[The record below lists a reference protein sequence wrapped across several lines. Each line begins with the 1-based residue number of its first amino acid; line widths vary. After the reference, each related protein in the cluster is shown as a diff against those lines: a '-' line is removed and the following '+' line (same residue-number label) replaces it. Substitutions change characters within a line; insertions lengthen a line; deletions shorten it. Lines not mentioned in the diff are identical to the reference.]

1 MNRWRRTAAAVVVIL
16 AACTASPSPSPSP
29 GEPSAIPSSPVG
41 EVNPAPGSDSR
52 IFPPNPAALVV
63 AIDPGHGGCLDW
75 GVPNPHD
82 NHESNAEKAL
92 TLGIGLRL
100 RDLLEADGVTVVMT
114 RETDVALAGDLYPD
128 LGCTGDPFRDV
139 NGDGLAGF
147 GPDYPEGTRTR
158 DELAARIDLVNLAR
172 ADLLISIHINSMTED
187 GVVYEIAATQT
198 FYTDERPWGAASES
212 LAGDVQDAVVEGLS
226 DTGYER
232 QDRGTSAVNYYVLA
246 PPAADGDIHQP
257 TRGSLMPG
265 VLTEV
270 GSMSLAA
277 ESELLATEEGQ
288 DAIAESLFEAVVEWV
303 AARPIG
309 VRLDALV
316 AGGQAGIASEPIG
329 DSGPPYLPASLP
341 AAPGETYQLTLR
353 LTNTGATTWA
363 DGLSLVVGWSTTE
376 WPYLDAA
383 PATLEDLD
391 TAVPALAPGESVEL
405 AIQLLAPIGEGRQLA
420 WISLRDGA
428 GPWAEKGLP
437 ALQLDL
443 E

>member
-1 MNRWRRTAAAVVVIL
+1 
-16 AACTASPSPSPSP
+16 
-29 GEPSAIPSSPVG
+29 VG
-41 EVNPAPGSDSR
+41 EVIPAPGSDSR
-52 IFPPNPAALVV
+52 IFAPNPAALVV

-82 NHESNAEKAL
+82 NHEANAEKAL

-128 LGCTGDPFRDV
+128 LGCAGEPFRDV

-147 GPDYPEGTRTR
+147 GPEYPEGTRTR
-158 DELAARIDLVNLAR
+158 DELAARLDLVNLAR
-172 ADLLISIHINSMTED
+172 ADLLISIHINSMTEN

-198 FYTDERPWGAASES
+198 FYTDERPWGATSES
-212 LAGDVQDAVVEGLS
+212 LAGAVQDAVVQGLS
-226 DTGYER
+226 STGYER

-246 PPAADGDIHQP
+246 PPAADGDVHQP

-277 ESELLATEEGQ
+277 ESELLASSDGQ
-288 DAIAESLFEAVVEWV
+288 DTIAQSLFEAVAEWV

-309 VRLDALV
+309 VRMDALI
-316 AGGQAGIASEPIG
+316 AGGTAGIPSEPIG
-329 DSGPPYLPASLP
+329 ESGPPYWPASLP
-341 AAPGETYQLTLR
+341 ATVGETSELTLR
-353 LTNTGATTWA
+353 LTNTGASAWP

-376 WPYLDAA
+376 APYLDAA
-383 PATLEDLD
+383 PATLEDLVA
-391 TAVPALAPGESVEL
+391 AVPALAPGESVEL
-405 AIQLLAPIGEGRQLA
+405 AIQLVTPPADGRQVG
-420 WISLRDGA
+420 WISLRDGT
-428 GPWAEKGLP
+428 GPWSEHGLP
-437 ALQLDL
+437 ALQLGL